1 MNVLMSVNK
10 FAMTNDM
17 AQILMQYMLML
28 SEIISDSEIKIK
40 SKQLMLLKRH
50 MNNCENELQT

>member
-1 MNVLMSVNK
+1 
-10 FAMTNDM
+10 MTNDM